1 MKKKKETLI
10 KEEEYMIRWVDT
22 YFNTNFN
29 GRMTSKFLKPH
40 LSLESCEVDAAR
52 MLGKDRV
59 KELIAIKQEQIRMNE
74 NVELAWLIKELKD
87 IVYDVNQEDIER
99 DQDGKIINKPDR
111 RSKLD
116 AIKTLAK
123 ISGLDNHQQKLDITT
138 NGENINQI
146 TWIEKKNYPSTE
158 EEQE

>member
-1 MKKKKETLI
+1 MAKKETNKEKLI

-59 KELIAIKQEQIRMNE
+59 KELIAIKREQIRLQE
-74 NVELAWLIKELKD
+74 NVELSWVIKELQN
-87 IVYDVNQEDIER
+87 IVFDVNQEDVER
-99 DQDGKIINKPDR
+99 DDNGRITSKPDR
-111 RSKLD
+111 RSKIE

-123 ISGLDNHQQKLDITT
+123 ICGLEAPKKVDMNIT
-138 NGENINQI
+138 NVNLKDLLEFD
-146 TWIEKKNYPSTE
+146 E
-158 EEQE
+158 